1 MEEARTIPHWASQIL
16 YAVAS
21 FLAGSVGYKYLIIYL
36 NRHKPAAEVH
46 KSEAETTEI
55 TIRSHSTAGDAV
67 IRMMDRL
74 EETQERIDDIRKEN
88 LILKGEVFTL
98 RTKLETQEI
107 ELRLSEMQ
115 KKKMKGLLDIHSIAY
130 SEFDYPKEDGQ

>member
-74 EETQERIDDIRKEN
+74 EETQERIDDIREEN
-88 LILKGEVFTL
+88 LILKDEVFTL

-107 ELRLSEMQ
+107 ELKLGERQ
-115 KKKMKGLLDIHSIAY
+115 TKRMKALMDIHQIAY
-130 SEFDYPKEDGQ
+130 SELDFHKEEE